1 MSLAER
7 LAYDVADAH
16 PEAASI
22 AGEGST
28 TIALPGRVLV
38 WRAQLEVRSDAKSFF
53 YRLRR
58 ELSRD
63 GVVLREK
70 TWQETIPRDLQ

>member
-1 MSLAER
+1 M
-7 LAYDVADAH
+7 
-16 PEAASI
+16 
-22 AGEGST
+22 
-28 TIALPGRVLV
+28 

-63 GVVLREK
+63 GVVLRER